1 MAKNNVDLDACE
13 IEFLDNGIVHTHFKD
28 GKLIQESDVEA
39 MFEEIRLTLGGHKC
53 LLMVTTGTDATL
65 TNEARALASSAT
77 SNDIIA
83 ADAIVVKDFYHQL
96 TANVFIRH
104 NKPQRP
110 IKWFPSE
117 ESAVE
122 WLLGHADLLKN

>member
-1 MAKNNVDLDACE
+1 MAKNKVELEACE

-28 GKLIQESDVEA
+28 GKLVQEEDVQA
-39 MFEEIRLTLGGHKC
+39 MFGEIRSILDGQKC
-53 LLMVTTGTDATL
+53 LLLVSTGTDATL

-83 ADAIVVKDFYHQL
+83 ADAIVVRDFYHQL

-104 NKPQRP
+104 NKPNRP
-110 IKWFPSE
+110 IKWFPDQDT
-117 ESAVE
+117 AVA
-122 WLLGHADLLKN
+122 WLLEQSDLLKN

>member
-1 MAKNNVDLDACE
+1 MANNKVDLEACE

-28 GKLIQESDVEA
+28 GKLVQESDVGS
-39 MFEEIRLTLGGHKC
+39 MFDEIRSVLSGQKC
-53 LLMVTTGTDATL
+53 LLLVSTGTDATL
-65 TNEARALASSAT
+65 TNEARALASSAS

-83 ADAIVVKDFYHQL
+83 ADAIIVRDFYHQL

-104 NKPQRP
+104 NKPNRP
-110 IKWFPSE
+110 IKWFPSK

-122 WLLGHADLLKN
+122 WLLEHSDLLKN

>member
-1 MAKNNVDLDACE
+1 MANNKVDLDACE

-28 GKLIQESDVEA
+28 GKLVQESDVGS
-39 MFEEIRLTLGGHKC
+39 MFEEIRAVLSGQKC
-53 LLMVTTGTDATL
+53 LLLVSTGTDATL
-65 TNEARALASSAT
+65 TNDARALASSAS

-83 ADAIVVKDFYHQL
+83 ADAIVVRDFYHQL

-104 NKPQRP
+104 NKPNRP
-110 IKWFPSE
+110 IKWFPSK

-122 WLLGHADLLKN
+122 WLLGHSDLLTN